1 MKAFL
6 DEIIE
11 YLDGKFAADMELTKP
26 PKGHYAYEFGLM
38 PSTEPYYEVQNLGG
52 SDTTEDFAQLMTV
65 SVDLQINVYG
75 VKTKVAN
82 KVVSAQVNAMV
93 LADKCEAFMQELK
106 YSNTGIVEMRRV
118 TRSPAIPYEDGS
130 KSYTAAI
137 RYEIQLNH

>member
-11 YLDGKFAADMELTKP
+11 YLDGKFAADTELAKP
-26 PKGHYAYEFGLM
+26 PKGHYAYEFGLT

-106 YSNTGIVEMRRV
+106 YSKTGIVEMRRV